1 MTNVNGNY
9 KNIKKKY
16 KSGNLKT
23 EYQRILESG
32 KTKVKETKIA
42 AKKFGKKIAGK
53 ATAEQKF
60 LGKTL
65 PKYIGKAAKFAFTNP
80 ISATALFLAP
90 SAIKGLTQRGER
102 VSRRSPGQTFDKKG
116 RWML

>member
-65 PKYIGKAAKFAFTNP
+65 PKYIGKAAKFAFTKP
-80 ISATALFLAP
+80 ITTTALFFAP
-90 SAIKGLTQRGER
+90 DVIRGIVNKGER
-102 VSRRSPGQTFDKKG
+102 VSKRSLMQTFDKKG
-116 RWML
+116 RWLL

>member
-1 MTNVNGNY
+1 MAKI
-9 KNIKKKY
+9 KNKIENFYNKITTSGQKAGQKVSEGAKDVLKK
-16 KSGNLKT
+16 T
-23 EYQRILESG
+23 TR
-32 KTKVKETKIA
+32 
-42 AKKFGKKIAGK
+42 
-53 ATAEQKF
+53 EQKF

-65 PKYIGKAAKFAFTNP
+65 PKALFKVGKFAFTNP

-90 SAIKGLTQRGER
+90 SAIKGLTKRGER

>member
-1 MTNVNGNY
+1 MA
-9 KNIKKKY
+9 KNKELVPYSKIESVKSRIRVSGQKLKKA
-16 KSGNLKT
+16 G
-23 EYQRILESG
+23 
-32 KTKVKETKIA
+32 
-42 AKKFGKKIAGK
+42 KKFAGK